1 MSFFTTLGNK
11 IGAVAHSIGQK
22 AKHAIKR
29 GTKFV
34 HDHAKQVE
42 DVAGAVSSVA
52 GTLATGAAMVGL
64 EPVAGVLGGVAAGAK
79 GVQKVAGM
87 LDTAD
92 KFGGAVGTAIGAA
105 RRGDAG
111 RAVAAGKN
119 AAAQAKLLNARR
131 KAIQR

>member
-42 DVAGAVSSVA
+42 DVAGVVS
-52 GTLATGAAMVGL
+52 
-64 EPVAGVLGGVAAGAK
+64 
-79 GVQKVAGM
+79 
-87 LDTAD
+87 DCC
-92 KFGGAVGTAIGAA
+92 
-105 RRGDAG
+105 RRSCDWCCYGWS
-111 RAVAAGKN
+111 
-119 AAAQAKLLNARR
+119 
-131 KAIQR
+131 